1 MRNEREFGGEALSL
15 YHQYRE
21 RVRKVYIQRSTEECK
36 QYVTFSCP
44 PMGHLLSSTQPIP
57 RNFSNLSSKT
67 LQPQRHWQ
75 GTNAKKPAKYNGP
88 CRRSRDLRRWM
99 QRRAD
104 GHLAQGAGNPL
115 QGAENPAQGAE
126 NTWCKEPDTQCK
138 EPDTWRKGAD
148 IRCKEPDT
156 GSKELDTQR
165 KEPDT
170 LCNEPDT
177 RCNEL
182 DTWFKEPDTQH
193 KEPDTR
199 WDVLDTWR
207 QEPDTWWKEP
217 DTWHKAPDT
226 WCKELKTLRKER
238 DTWRKEPINIPKLDR
253 EAPNLDPQGPKHPE
267 DPRYKSCLDS
277 QDI

>member
-67 LQPQRHWQ
+67 IQPQRHWQ

-88 CRRSRDLRRWM
+88 CRRRRDLRRWM

-115 QGAENPAQGAE
+115 QGAENPAQGAK
-126 NTWCKEPDTQCK
+126 TP
-138 EPDTWRKGAD
+138 GARSRTPSARSR
-148 IRCKEPDT
+148 IPGARGRTSGAMPDT
-156 GSKELDTQR
+156 GS
-165 KEPDT
+165 
-170 LCNEPDT
+170 
-177 RCNEL
+177 
-182 DTWFKEPDTQH
+182 
-193 KEPDTR
+193 
-199 WDVLDTWR
+199 
-207 QEPDTWWKEP
+207 
-217 DTWHKAPDT
+217 KAPDT
-226 WCKELKTLRKER
+226 WCKE
-238 DTWRKEPINIPKLDR
+238 PPV
-253 EAPNLDPQGPKHPE
+253 QGVV
-267 DPRYKSCLDS
+267 
-277 QDI
+277 QQGI